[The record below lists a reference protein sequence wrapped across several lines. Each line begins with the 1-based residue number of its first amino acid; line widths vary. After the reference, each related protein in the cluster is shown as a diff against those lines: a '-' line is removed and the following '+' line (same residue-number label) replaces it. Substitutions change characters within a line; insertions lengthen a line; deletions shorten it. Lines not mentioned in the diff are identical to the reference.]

1 MTIETVSRRAGPFT
15 GDGST
20 TNFPF
25 EFKVFSES
33 QISVQSAE
41 GDEAETTLT
50 LGEDYSV
57 TLNSDQDE
65 NPGGTVTLASALAT
79 DTRLSI
85 ISAIPSTQLVKVT
98 NYDRF
103 YPTTFND
110 EFDKLTGLIQQ
121 LEERADR
128 AVTVDSTDTMTPAEL
143 KEKLVTAADTATVVA
158 KGYAE
163 QAKASATAAA
173 ASETKTAEYA
183 TAAIT
188 IAPISE
194 EVKTVAG
201 AIDSVKTVSTNVAS
215 VKTVANNATTV
226 KTVGDNITTV
236 TTAAGLVPYASDLRA
251 ISPHT
256 DDLHAV
262 GQNISAVTT
271 TSANISSVTTVASNV
286 ASVKNVANNA
296 TTVKT
301 VGDNIEAVKSAT
313 AILPYAADL
322 TTISPHV
329 DDLHAVGQDLLSAS
343 GGITPV
349 ATHLEDCIHP
359 VAQKLSD
366 IHAVGVIA
374 DKVTAVA
381 NAATAI
387 DAINTNIDAVKF
399 AGENIDSITSAA
411 QIIDAHKADPSGHPV
426 ATQSSAGFM
435 SAADKTAL
443 DGAKVRVFKSVAEL
457 KAAASLSA
465 GLAATTLGYYQQGD
479 GGAAAY
485 TVRAKTASDKDDG
498 GSTLFLQNSL
508 VAELIVKDSV
518 SAKWF
523 GAKGDGATDD
533 TATIQAAL
541 SAYPVVVLPAG
552 TYLLSNTLK
561 IADGK
566 TLQGCGASTVLK
578 SGSADVAIN
587 VAGSKV
593 DLISFSL
600 TPATSG
606 GTNVGININS
616 TRGLT
621 SATGAQNYKNINV
634 KNLTVE
640 YFSESQLA
648 LNNCWHVNV
657 DNCVF
662 HGLGASN
669 SVQSKGVSFDYD
681 GLKLSSWAS
690 SGCVFSNSYIS
701 SCYIGLNLYADW
713 DTLAYNC
720 IFEYNDTPIKKSLGS
735 EARIV
740 SCWFE
745 ENTNAVYAGGRLV
758 FVGGRGVT
766 YDDST
771 STSNV
776 DFLTTV
782 GVYTQTRAG
791 NVVTQFGDNDA
802 VISGAVSNIKT
813 SSATSVVALKAYS
826 AYWTC
831 KIGNETQLTGVLAL
845 TADGNSGGAGKSYSS
860 LVFSSGRTNGSDTHE
875 REVRPVAKI
884 DEYGSITP
892 EDSTASANLG
902 ALNKKYNVCYVKSI
916 VLAGADGNNYKVTVN
931 SSGTLTTTKM

>member
-158 KGYAE
+158 KGYAD

-271 TSANISSVTTVASNV
+271 TSANISSVTTVAGNV
-286 ASVKNVANNA
+286 ASVKTVANNA

-313 AILPYAADL
+313 AILPYATDL

-359 VAQKLSD
+359 VVQKLSD

-435 SAADKTAL
+435 SAADKTKL
-443 DGAKVRVFKSVAEL
+443 DNFENLADGSV
-457 KAAASLSA
+457 
-465 GLAATTLGYYQQGD
+465 TT
-479 GGAAAY
+479 A
-485 TVRAKTASDKDDG
+485 
-498 GSTLFLQNSL
+498 
-508 VAELIVKDSV
+508 
-518 SAKWF
+518 
-523 GAKGDGATDD
+523 
-533 TATIQAAL
+533 
-541 SAYPVVVLPAG
+541 
-552 TYLLSNTLK
+552 K
-561 IADGK
+561 IADGAVTTAK
-566 TLQGCGASTVLK
+566 LDSSVL
-578 SGSADVAIN
+578 S
-587 VAGSKV
+587 
-593 DLISFSL
+593 
-600 TPATSG
+600 P
-606 GTNVGININS
+606 
-616 TRGLT
+616 
-621 SATGAQNYKNINV
+621 Y
-634 KNLTVE
+634 
-640 YFSESQLA
+640 
-648 LNNCWHVNV
+648 
-657 DNCVF
+657 
-662 HGLGASN
+662 
-669 SVQSKGVSFDYD
+669 
-681 GLKLSSWAS
+681 
-690 SGCVFSNSYIS
+690 
-701 SCYIGLNLYADW
+701 
-713 DTLAYNC
+713 
-720 IFEYNDTPIKKSLGS
+720 
-735 EARIV
+735 
-740 SCWFE
+740 
-745 ENTNAVYAGGRLV
+745 
-758 FVGGRGVT
+758 
-766 YDDST
+766 
-771 STSNV
+771 
-776 DFLTTV
+776 
-782 GVYTQTRAG
+782 
-791 NVVTQFGDNDA
+791 
-802 VISGAVSNIKT
+802 
-813 SSATSVVALKAYS
+813 ALKAGVFPKLGSTTMVGLGFTKAATATVVEFTQALYTKFKDAGSAPAVVHINYDNS
-826 AYWTC
+826 AY
-831 KIGNETQLTGVLAL
+831 GFVS
-845 TADGNSGGAGKSYSS
+845 DGTSTITVSGGLLFIAHMQDTSTATWRYFSCFYIPTAPVTNIAHMYVRREGGDPVGELRLLPFGASAVSYTSAQS
-860 LVFSSGRTNGSDTHE
+860 TTATQKAQARSNIGLSEFYESVITTNG
-875 REVRPVAKI
+875 
-884 DEYGSITP
+884 G
-892 EDSTASANLG
+892 
-902 ALNKKYNVCYVKSI
+902 
-916 VLAGADGNNYKVTVN
+916 TVPA
-931 SSGTLTTTKM
+931 